1 MNVDF
6 SLLVLRAE
14 SQRVAMQK
22 VEQKQENPS
31 KKRKV
36 KVQCVINTDR
46 KTYDKDVK

>member
-22 VEQKQENPS
+22 ENPS
-31 KKRKV
+31 KKRKAN
-36 KVQCVINTDR
+36 VQVVSNTQDKR
-46 KTYDKDVK
+46 KK